1 LPYFAGMKRK
11 ISVGNVRKQLDL
23 CRCQRTE
30 KNELLSV
37 IFCPQSDVK
46 TFLPYLLDIIRQLQK
61 GWQHS
66 SDESRS
72 YDTESDFLYQYY
84 ITINRMVDIMKN
96 MPAEIEMNMDTLM
109 RLTRQLTAGI
119 SIPFVGEPLDGLQ
132 VMGMLETRGLDFEN
146 LIITSFNE
154 GVFPKK
160 SQSNSFIPYNLR
172 RGFELPTFEHY
183 DAITSYNFYRLI
195 HRVKRIFFFTIR
207 APKAYKR
214 AK

>member
-1 LPYFAGMKRK
+1 
-11 ISVGNVRKQLDL
+11 
-23 CRCQRTE
+23 
-30 KNELLSV
+30 
-37 IFCPQSDVK
+37 
-46 TFLPYLLDIIRQLQK
+46 
-61 GWQHS
+61 
-66 SDESRS
+66 
-72 YDTESDFLYQYY
+72 
-84 ITINRMVDIMKN
+84 
-96 MPAEIEMNMDTLM
+96 MDTLM

-195 HRVKRIFFFTIR
+195 HRVKRIFFLYDSRTEGVQTGEVSRFIHQLHYHYGVRIQRKTVSYDISFDNPQKYR
-207 APKAYKR
+207 STKHRK
-214 AK
+214 